1 MGFIAVYIT
10 HESLEEAQR
19 ISEHLVRSR
28 LAACANIFPIHSLYF
43 WVNELQKDQEWVSL
57 VKTRPEL
64 WDRLV
69 DEVELLHPYEVP
81 CIAKIELQANKAYEE
96 YIREATTE

>member
-10 HESLEEAQR
+10 HESQEEANR

-28 LAACANIFPIHSLYF
+28 LAACANIFPINSLFF
-43 WVNELQKDQEWVSL
+43 WVGELQRDLEWVSL

-64 WDRLV
+64 WEKLV
-69 DEVELLHPYEVP
+69 EEVELLHPYEVP
-81 CIAKIELQANKAYEE
+81 CIARIDMQANQSYEA